1 MMTIEEYK
9 QTYNEEDAVGWDC
22 ITAKLDHLYGDQ
34 KPRHFGNRLPF
45 SLGGENP
52 LDGLSVY
59 QSTQQEDHFHL
70 VSYDFS
76 NLYYDEEKLGA
87 EYSGFGFELTF
98 RFKQQGDD
106 NIHWA
111 MNLMQNL
118 AKYVFDSGK
127 WFEEFHFIPTNSP
140 IRLEYDTDLVGIA
153 FVQDPELS
161 FIDTP
166 HGRVD
171 FLQMVGITQKELD
184 QLWENPKLSETEKLI
199 INLRQNNPLL
209 LTDLDRK

>member
-1 MMTIEEYK
+1 MNLEQYR

-22 ITAKLDHLYGDQ
+22 ITAALDQIYGNQ
-34 KPRHFGNRLPF
+34 EPQHFGNLLPF

-59 QSTQQEDHFHL
+59 QSTKQEDHDHIIT
-70 VSYDFS
+70 YGFS
-76 NLYYDEEKLGA
+76 NLYYDEEKLDNA
-87 EYSGFGFELTF
+87 YSGYGFELTF
-98 RFKQQGDD
+98 RLKKQGDG

-153 FVQDPELS
+153 FVLDPELGS
-161 FIDTP
+161 IETP

-171 FLQMVGITQKELD
+171 FLQMVGITQRELD
-184 QLWENPKLSETEKLI
+184 QLWEDPKLAETEKLLDT
-199 INLRQNNPLL
+199 LRQGNALL

>member
-1 MMTIEEYK
+1 MTLEEYK
-9 QTYNEEDAVGWDC
+9 QTYHEEEAVGWDC
-22 ITAKLDHLYGDQ
+22 ITAALEQVYGEQ
-34 KPRHFGNRLPF
+34 EPQHFGNLLPF

-59 QSTQQEDHFHL
+59 QCSEQENHFHL
-70 VSYDFS
+70 VTYGFS
-76 NLYYDEEKLGA
+76 NLYYDEEKLDA
-87 EYSGFGFELTF
+87 AYSGYGFELTF
-98 RFKQQGDD
+98 RLKKQGDE

-140 IRLEYDTDLVGIA
+140 IRLDYDTDLVGIV
-153 FVQDPELS
+153 FVSDPVLGS
-161 FIDTP
+161 IDTP

-184 QLWENPKLSETEKLI
+184 HLWEDPKLSTTEALI
-199 INLRQNNPLL
+199 KQLRHNNPLL

>member
-1 MMTIEEYK
+1 MTLEEYK
-9 QTYNEEDAVGWDC
+9 HNYNEEDAVGWDY
-22 ITAKLDHLYGDQ
+22 ITAALDRLYGDQ
-34 KPRHFGNRLPF
+34 DPQHFGNSIPF

-70 VSYDFS
+70 VSYGCS
-76 NLYYDEEKLGA
+76 NLYYDEEKLEA

-98 RFKQQGDD
+98 RIKKQGDE

-127 WFEEFHFIPTNSP
+127 WFEAFHFIPTNSP

-153 FVQDPELS
+153 FVQDPELGS
-161 FIDTP
+161 IDTP

-184 QLWENPKLSETEKLI
+184 LLWENPQVAETEKLML
-199 INLRQNNPLL
+199 NLGLNNPLFI
-209 LTDLDRK
+209 TDLDRK

>member
-1 MMTIEEYK
+1 MTLEEYR
-9 QTYNEEDAVGWDC
+9 QAYHEEEAVGWNC
-22 ITAKLDHLYGDQ
+22 ITTALEQLYGNQ
-34 KPRHFGNRLPF
+34 EPQHFGNLLPY

-59 QSTQQEDHFHL
+59 QNTQQEDHVHI
-70 VSYDFS
+70 VTYGFS
-76 NLYYDEEKLGA
+76 NLYYDEEKLEA
-87 EYSGFGFELTF
+87 DYSGYGFELTF
-98 RFKQQGDD
+98 RIKKQGDE

-118 AKYVFDSGK
+118 AKYVFDSAK

-153 FVQDPELS
+153 FVQDPELGT
-161 FIDTP
+161 IDTP

-184 QLWENPKLSETEKLI
+184 QLWKDSTWSATATLI
-199 INLRQNNPLL
+199 DYLRQDNPLL
-209 LTDLDRK
+209 ITDLDRK

>member
-1 MMTIEEYK
+1 MTLEEYK

-22 ITAKLDHLYGDQ
+22 ITASLEQLYGEQ
-34 KPRHFGNRLPF
+34 EPQHFGNLLPF
-45 SLGGENP
+45 SLGGDNP

-59 QSTQQEDHFHL
+59 RSSQQEDHFHL
-70 VSYDFS
+70 VSYGFS
-76 NLYYDEEKLGA
+76 NLYYDEEKIDA

-153 FVQDPELS
+153 FVQDPELG

-199 INLRQNNPLL
+199 TNLRQNNPLL
-209 LTDLDRK
+209 ITDLERK

>member
-1 MMTIEEYK
+1 MTIEEYK

-22 ITAKLDHLYGDQ
+22 ITATLDQLYGNQ
-34 KPRHFGNRLPF
+34 KPQHFGNRLPF

-59 QSTQQEDHFHL
+59 QSAQQEDHFHL
-70 VSYDFS
+70 VSYGFS

-140 IRLEYDTDLVGIA
+140 IRLEYNTDLVGIA
-153 FVQDPELS
+153 FVQDPELG

-184 QLWENPKLSETEKLI
+184 QLWGNPKLSETEKLI